1 MKKLS
6 KEDEAFFDNLE
17 LFADVVSDDS
27 YHYAEILMDYHL
39 KLKELRKMKNKEM
52 FIQSLEV
59 LFWSWGSDTPE
70 EVYWGANKQLD
81 WYEKEY
87 NVSLGIRFE
96 RNQETFETNYEDVIK
111 AIRNA

>member
-1 MKKLS
+1 
-6 KEDEAFFDNLE
+6 
-17 LFADVVSDDS
+17 
-27 YHYAEILMDYHL
+27 
-39 KLKELRKMKNKEM
+39 MKNKEM

-70 EVYWGANKQLD
+70 EVYWGANKLLD
-81 WYEKEY
+81 WYEEEF